1 MRYSIACI
9 VASTLAC
16 LLMIL
21 SARGEVVPPSIT
33 IQPQSQTVV
42 QGGATTFSV
51 TAAGDSLAYQ
61 WWLNGAT
68 IPDGTNPSCTIT
80 NVQPINAGDYHV
92 VVSNEAGSTNS
103 ATVTPPAGTTDP
115 RRRWGR
121 PMGR

>member
-1 MRYSIACI
+1 
-9 VASTLAC
+9 
-16 LLMIL
+16 MIL

-68 IPDGTNPSCTIT
+68 IPDATNLSCNVT
-80 NVQPINAGDYHV
+80 NVQPINAGNYQV
-92 VVSNEAGSTNS
+92 VVSNPAGSATS
-103 ATVTPPAGTTDP
+103 ALVT
-115 RRRWGR
+115 
-121 PMGR
+121 